1 MRASIIGLSG
11 LILAATAV
19 PAFAQTASP
28 VTTPGDAP
36 ETENPISVSANVSL
50 TSDYRF
56 RGVGFSDGDIAVQGG
71 IDVAHESGFYVGTWA
86 SSIEDSETFGHTEL
100 DLYGGWSGELTDGI
114 SVDVGLLY
122 YVYPN
127 GKGSATNDA
136 GTPLDLSDDFLVSA
150 PSDFFEP
157 YASISGTLGPA
168 EVTVG
173 AAYAWGGQSALGD
186 NDNIYVYT
194 DLSVGIPNTPVTI
207 NGHVGYNH
215 GSLSV
220 TSGLT
225 DEDYMDFSI
234 GADYAITSNLS
245 ANLSYVTTETDLPSG
260 PNQGFIDDA
269 VVFTVTASF

>member
-11 LILAATAV
+11 LILAATAA

-28 VTTPGDAP
+28 VSTPGDAP
-36 ETENPISVSANVSL
+36 EAEGPISVSANVSL

-86 SSIEDSETFGHTEL
+86 SSIEDSVQFGHTEL
-100 DLYGGWSGELTDGI
+100 DLYGGWSGDLTDGI
-114 SVDVGLLY
+114 SADVGLLY
-122 YVYPN
+122 YVFPN
-127 GKGSATNDA
+127 GNETLG
-136 GTPLDLSDDFLVSA
+136 G

-157 YASISGTLGPA
+157 YASLSGTLGPA

-173 AAYAWGGQSALGD
+173 AAYAWGGQSALGND
-186 NDNIYVYT
+186 DNIYVYS
-194 DLSVGIPNTPVTI
+194 DLAVGIPNTPVTI

-215 GSLSV
+215 GS
-220 TSGLT
+220 TSITSTLT

-245 ANLSYVTTETDLPSG
+245 ANLSYVTTETDLPSST
-260 PNQGFIDDA
+260 NQGFIDDA